1 MALHTPRIYSVKV
14 TLTSLGDGHGISM
27 ILSFPIS
34 FGILLLALFLL
45 NIIRSEIALRKAGMG
60 GALHDFKN
68 PNSIPKIGDI

>member
-1 MALHTPRIYSVKV
+1 VKV
-14 TLTSLGDGHGISM
+14 TLTSLGDGHGMSM

-60 GALHDFKN
+60 
-68 PNSIPKIGDI
+68 